1 MVIETFLVSIKIYDL
16 SWNNTGFEILY
27 KFPSD
32 SPLNTFKIAC
42 LEKLEDSNLKR
53 KSTSSYPELTDYC

>member
-1 MVIETFLVSIKIYDL
+1 MVIETFLVSIKIHYL

-32 SPLNTFKIAC
+32 GPLNTLKIAC
-42 LEKLEDSNLKR
+42 LEKLENSNLKR
-53 KSTSSYPELTDYC
+53 KSTSSYTDYC